1 MAQNGPLRALTV
13 EALTD
18 LLASKKTD
26 VTKQKLTEI
35 DFTSDKFR
43 LETLENITII
53 GHHNPKDRDRI
64 KEFYISDNHLTSLL
78 PLAIDNHVKAFR
90 KMEVLDASN
99 NLIVN
104 LCAGYKGNLKFN
116 EWPYH
121 MESLVEL
128 KLLHNRITSIPNLQ
142 TMPNLK
148 RLDLSHNFISPPWR
162 NLRYGKHLQHVGLSN
177 NDIDWTKQEFNKELK
192 VLEYLPELRTI
203 TLMENPFCATIHDY
217 NLYLLKEIINVQKS
231 SKYRLA
237 KDKLEYIDGNKVTPQ
252 LRKQAEDVPPLVG
265 TEKIEVGRV
274 IKPVETTRAVESKK
288 MPGIADMILL
298 LNQAF
303 SDPTGCIVLVHKLM
317 DQARMI
323 KEMRSSHPQLFS
335 GALSEQDL
343 KKKDKAAEDLKQRVV
358 NEFLQQNV
366 LLMQRQPQLVPSL
379 LRVLANLAGVVE
391 GKLGARC
398 SGSSTRCYE
407 RGRRL

>member
-1 MAQNGPLRALTV
+1 M
-13 EALTD
+13 
-18 LLASKKTD
+18 
-26 VTKQKLTEI
+26 
-35 DFTSDKFR
+35 
-43 LETLENITII
+43 
-53 GHHNPKDRDRI
+53 
-64 KEFYISDNHLTSLL
+64 
-78 PLAIDNHVKAFR
+78 
-90 KMEVLDASN
+90 
-99 NLIVN
+99 
-104 LCAGYKGNLKFN
+104 
-116 EWPYH
+116 
-121 MESLVEL
+121 
-128 KLLHNRITSIPNLQ
+128 
-142 TMPNLK
+142 
-148 RLDLSHNFISPPWR
+148 
-162 NLRYGKHLQHVGLSN
+162 
-177 NDIDWTKQEFNKELK
+177 
-192 VLEYLPELRTI
+192 
-203 TLMENPFCATIHDY
+203 
-217 NLYLLKEIINVQKS
+217 QKS

-274 IKPVETTRAVESKK
+274 IKPVEATRAVESKK

-391 GKLGARC
+391 AR
-398 SGSSTRCYE
+398 R
-407 RGRRL
+407 